1 MRFIGRIETVYS
13 ATIDINPVQGALK
26 WMPDRTFAKLHGLI
40 YYYVELLGRHC
51 DIAFSVEITPLC
63 ALHRLRAKQKEKS
76 LSIRTS
82 LPTIAFLG
90 IGLMGKPMATRLLQA
105 GYSVVAWNRTR
116 NKAQSLLSAGAQVA
130 ETPQA
135 AAAAADI
142 VVTMLEAGPIVA
154 DVLRQAIDGMKPDT
168 LVIDM
173 SSTRQNEAQEFH
185 AMLAEKGIAFIDAPV
200 SGGVIG
206 AEQGTLAI
214 MAGGSEADFARA
226 EPVLAVMGR
235 PTRVGPA
242 GCGQLAKLCNQLIV
256 GGTLGIVAEAL
267 LLAKAGGAD
276 PAAVRQAIR
285 GGFAE
290 SRVLEVHGQRMLE
303 RNFMPGGQIKSQA
316 KDMEN
321 ILAAA
326 AVAGLKLP
334 LTELATETYRSLM
347 SMTPNADQAA
357 ALLALEKLNPGQ
369 RLGEGQDRLP

>member
-1 MRFIGRIETVYS
+1 LSGS
-13 ATIDINPVQGALK
+13 
-26 WMPDRTFAKLHGLI
+26 
-40 YYYVELLGRHC
+40 
-51 DIAFSVEITPLC
+51 IA
-63 ALHRLRAKQKEKS
+63 
-76 LSIRTS
+76 
-82 LPTIAFLG
+82 LPTVAFLG
-90 IGLMGKPMATRLLQA
+90 IGLMGKPMATRLLHA
-105 GYSVVAWNRTR
+105 GYPLVAWNRSR
-116 NKAQSLLSAGAQVA
+116 SKAEALTGQGARVEDTAQDASAS
-130 ETPQA
+130 
-135 AAAAADI
+135 ADI
-142 VVTMLEAGPIVA
+142 VITMLEAGPIVGE
-154 DVLRQAIDGMKPDT
+154 VLRQAVAGMKPGT

-185 AMLAEKGIAFIDAPV
+185 AMLAEQGVALVDAPV

-321 ILAAA
+321 ILIAAA
-326 AVAGLKLP
+326 AAGLKLP
-334 LTELATETYRSLM
+334 LTELATEAYRGLM
-347 SMTPNADQAA
+347 TMTPNADQAA